1 MSPAAHS
8 PIRVK
13 AEKEPAA
20 SVRRIGPGLLLMSAQ
35 PRKAHCDMTRNLQ
48 AMAAQPRAHAAI
60 EDEGAA

>member
-1 MSPAAHS
+1 
-8 PIRVK
+8 
-13 AEKEPAA
+13 
-20 SVRRIGPGLLLMSAQ
+20 MSAQ